1 MEVAEDKFW
10 TAGVVFHSGTAP
22 SFTQPFD
29 FPLKHQSWGWE
40 GFESLRKFW
49 CWCLGRPSAFSCDP
63 ASLTHATGNSQSEC
77 SLQGSLATF
86 TNMYFTF
93 PWENYYRLKK
103 KKRSYPQ
110 YGLKASENPKESQD
124 LRRVSLWT
132 MFSPHRHSIFSQ
144 TGLQS
149 HLFASAVNT
158 LNINSFLLRSCM
170 FRLVNNQLLSEQEMA
185 FPG

>member
-103 KKRSYPQ
+103 KKRSMECILFHRL
-110 YGLKASENPKESQD
+110 LKWGELGFKMILAFCHAELN
-124 LRRVSLWT
+124 
-132 MFSPHRHSIFSQ
+132 
-144 TGLQS
+144 
-149 HLFASAVNT
+149 SAAGWQAHPRET
-158 LNINSFLLRSCM
+158 KDKCQF
-170 FRLVNNQLLSEQEMA
+170 
-185 FPG
+185 